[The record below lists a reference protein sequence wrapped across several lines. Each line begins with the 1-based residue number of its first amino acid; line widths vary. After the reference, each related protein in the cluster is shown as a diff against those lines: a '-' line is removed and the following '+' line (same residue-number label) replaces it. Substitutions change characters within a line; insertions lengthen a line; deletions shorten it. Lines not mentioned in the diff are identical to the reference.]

1 MASNKLTARGFST
14 KGIGGDLSAGLT
26 KAIDSVTGGMAN
38 AVLAGVNP
46 MYGLYTVLAATPV
59 GALFTSS
66 VYMNIDSTGAIAATA
81 GSMLLV
87 YSAEER
93 PLALAILTLLVALF
107 MLAAGLLKLGFL
119 TRFIANA
126 VLRGFL
132 TGIGVNII
140 LSQLGDFTGYASEYS
155 NKVMKAVD
163 TLFHLNQID
172 PQVLLVGVVTVV
184 LIVVLDRVPY
194 VNKLSLLIALAVA
207 SALVPLLD
215 FTTVPLVSSLG
226 ALPEKLPRPVLPD
239 LTFIPG
245 LIGPAFAL
253 TIIALA
259 QSAGISQ
266 AYVNPDGKY
275 PDTSRDFLG
284 QGAANV
290 AGALFQGLPAGGSLG
305 GTQLL
310 VKGGAKSRWAN
321 ILTGVMAAIM
331 ILLFA
336 DFISRIALPAL
347 AGLLIVVGFQTIKFG
362 EIDKVWHTSNTSR
375 ALMIATFIATLI
387 VPLQWAIFF
396 GVGASFVV
404 FAYREAASTSI
415 VEVTINEAGAP
426 IEQPAPASLA
436 SNRITVLNAY
446 GSLFF
451 AGARNL
457 EEDLPQVEES
467 RNAVVILSL
476 RGHTE
481 LGSTFIGVLERYT
494 QALHAHGNTL
504 MLVSVSPAVYEQLE
518 ETEFLNLLGVE
529 HVFVASKP
537 GESTAHAYQ
546 QAQQLIQA
554 APAQSE
560 DTEIGL
566 TQTPP

>member
-1 MASNKLTARGFST
+1 MTIQGFGV
-14 KGIGGDLSAGLT
+14 KGLGGDLSAGLT
-26 KAIDSVTGGMAN
+26 KSIDSVTGGMAN

-46 MYGLYTVLAATPV
+46 MYGLYTVLAATPI

-81 GSMLLV
+81 GSMLLI

-93 PLALAILTLLVALF
+93 PLALAVLTLLVAVF

-140 LSQLGDFTGYASEYS
+140 LGQLGDFTGYYSEFD
-155 NKVMKAVD
+155 NKVVRGVD
-163 TLFHLNQID
+163 TVLHLGQID
-172 PQVLLVGVVTVV
+172 LQVLLVGVVTVV

-194 VNKLSLLIALAVA
+194 VNKLSLLIALTVA
-207 SALVPLLD
+207 SALAPLLD
-215 FTTVPLVSSLG
+215 LATVPLVSSLG

-239 LTFIPG
+239 LALIPG

-305 GTQLL
+305 GTELL
-310 VKGGAKSRWAN
+310 VKGGARSRWAN
-321 ILTGVMAAIM
+321 IFTGVMAAII

-336 DFISRIALPAL
+336 DFISRIALAAL
-347 AGLLIVVGFQTIKFG
+347 AGLLIVVGFQTIKFR
-362 EIDKVWHTSNTSR
+362 EIDKIWHTSNTSR
-375 ALMIATFIATLI
+375 ALMIATFIATLV

-396 GVGASFVV
+396 GVALSFAV
-404 FAYREAASTSI
+404 FAYREAESTSI
-415 VEVTINEAGAP
+415 VEVTMSESGAP
-426 IEQPAPASLA
+426 IERPAPATLA
-436 SNRITVLNAY
+436 SNRITLLNAY

-457 EEDLPQVEES
+457 EEDLPQVETA

-481 LGSTFIGVLERYT
+481 LGSTFIGVLERYA
-494 QALHAHGNTL
+494 QALRAQGNTL
-504 MLVSVSPAVYEQLE
+504 ILVSISPAVYEQLA
-518 ETEFLNLLGVE
+518 ETEFLEVVGAE

-537 GESTAHAYQ
+537 GESTMRAYQ
-546 QAQQLIQA
+546 KAQQMIQA
-554 APAQSE
+554 SPAQSGDMDE
-560 DTEIGL
+560 HL
-566 TQTPP
+566 

>member
-1 MASNKLTARGFST
+1 MAKDNLEARGFSL
-14 KGIGGDLSAGLT
+14 KGIGGDISAGLT
-26 KAIDSVTGGMAN
+26 KSIDSVTGGMAN

-87 YSAEER
+87 YSAEDR
-93 PLALAILTLLVALF
+93 PLALAILTLLVAVF

-140 LSQLGDFTGYASEYS
+140 LGQLGDFTGYYSEYD
-155 NKVMKAVD
+155 NKVVRAVD
-163 TLFHLNQID
+163 TVLHLGQLD
-172 PQVLLVGVVTVV
+172 LQVLLVGVVTVV

-215 FTTVPLVSSLG
+215 FTTAPLVSSLG
-226 ALPEKLPRPVLPD
+226 ALPDSLPRPVLPD

-266 AYVNPDGKY
+266 AYINPDGKY

-305 GTQLL
+305 GTELL
-310 VKGGAKSRWAN
+310 VKGGARSRWAN
-321 ILTGVMAAIM
+321 IFTGVMAAIM

-336 DFISRIALPAL
+336 EFISRIALAAL
-347 AGLLIVVGFQTIKFG
+347 AGLLIVVGFQTIKFR
-362 EIDKVWHTSNTSR
+362 EIDKIWHTSKTSR
-375 ALMIATFIATLI
+375 ALMIATFTATLI

-396 GVGASFVV
+396 GVALSFAV
-404 FAYREAASTSI
+404 FAYREAESTSI
-415 VEVTINEAGAP
+415 VEVTMSESGAP
-426 IEQPAPASLA
+426 IEQPAPAAPDQQPDHAAECL
-436 SNRITVLNAY
+436 RQPVLC
-446 GSLFF
+446 
-451 AGARNL
+451 R
-457 EEDLPQVEES
+457 
-467 RNAVVILSL
+467 R
-476 RGHTE
+476 
-481 LGSTFIGVLERYT
+481 
-494 QALHAHGNTL
+494 
-504 MLVSVSPAVYEQLE
+504 
-518 ETEFLNLLGVE
+518 
-529 HVFVASKP
+529 
-537 GESTAHAYQ
+537 
-546 QAQQLIQA
+546 
-554 APAQSE
+554 AQSRRGPAAGG
-560 DTEIGL
+560 DGAQCGRHPQLARAHRVGQHLYRRARTLRPGTASTGQHPDPGQHQPSGL
-566 TQTPP
+566 